1 MRIRAQLGDFPPD
14 IVGEAKSDLIAIVQ
28 EAVTNAIRHGRA
40 RRIAILAGRTG
51 GGRFALSVLNDGAP
65 FDAATAL
72 GPETGH
78 FGISGM
84 RARAAR
90 SGFALSFARR
100 RDWTEVRLE
109 RSFA

>member
-1 MRIRAQLGDFPPD
+1 M
-14 IVGEAKSDLIAIVQ
+14 VQ
-28 EAVTNAIRHGRA
+28 EAVSNAVKHGRA
-40 RRIAILAGRTG
+40 RRIAIVSDPLPG
-51 GGRFALSVLNDGAP
+51 GGFALSVLNDGAP

-100 RDWTEVRLE
+100 RGWTEVRLE